1 MKTSK
6 PNSRFK
12 DIAGQSFGTLTA
24 VRFVGYNESS
34 KQLWEFS
41 CSVCGH
47 TKAKVANS
55 VTTGKGGCGCRQF
68 AGHRRTHGKHG
79 TREYNV
85 WKQMRQRCN
94 NPNAIGYA
102 NYGGR
107 GIRVCDRWEDFA
119 AFLADMGPAPARH
132 TPSSARTTA
141 RATSPATASGPRGQ
155 NRAGTNATT
164 ISSPTR
170 DERKPLSIG
179 LLRSASRMT
188 AYSRE
193 SETAGPFM
201 KPSPC
206 PPTAATGKSDLSS
219 LKLPIAR
226 SHSCRRSPPA
236 RPSRSSSGCWQSSGK
251 PGGYS
256 PRRS

>member
-119 AFLADMGPAPARH
+119 AFLADMGPAPSKAH
-132 TPSSARTTA
+132 S
-141 RATSPATASGPRGQ
+141 
-155 NRAGTNATT
+155 
-164 ISSPTR
+164 I
-170 DERKPLSIG
+170 ERKDNGQGYEPGNCVWATRAEQSRNKRDNHLLTYQGRTQTVVDWAAEVG
-179 LLRSASRMT
+179 LTHDCLFKRIRNGWPVHEALTLPAHCRNWKK
-188 AYSRE
+188 R
-193 SETAGPFM
+193 PF
-201 KPSPC
+201 
-206 PPTAATGKSDLSS
+206 
-219 LKLPIAR
+219 
-226 SHSCRRSPPA
+226 
-236 RPSRSSSGCWQSSGK
+236 
-251 PGGYS
+251 
-256 PRRS
+256 